1 MNTVL
6 RGSLIQRPKSIPHPT
21 LMPRKERMWHAEHF
35 GNVSETKGKIAA
47 AKRTGE
53 AVSEAASSDEAKVA
67 GTIAKDTGKELLR
80 IAIEIIK
87 ILASSSGGIAIFSG
101 IILILEK
108 KLNPEQL
115 FKTTRIIFFVTLGIS
130 FGGAILTHLMN
141 LATQTANTKEFQEA
155 GETVNDATKSA
166 EAEAAVQAALA
177 EDTIENTTVED
188 TTEAVSTTTEDV
200 VS

>member
-1 MNTVL
+1 MNKVL
-6 RGSLIQRPKSIPHPT
+6 RGSLIQRPEIIPQPT

-53 AVSEAASSDEAKVA
+53 AVSEAASSEEAKVA
-67 GTIAKDTGKELLR
+67 GEVAKGTGKELIR
-80 IAIEIIK
+80 IATEMIK

-115 FKTTRIIFFVTLGIS
+115 FKTTRVIFFVTLGIS
-130 FGGAILTHLMN
+130 FGGAILTHVMN
-141 LATQTANTKEFQEA
+141 LATQTAQTKEAKQ
-155 GETVNDATKSA
+155 VNQATTKAVADAES
-166 EAEAAVQAALA
+166 EAAIQAAMV
-177 EDTIENTTVED
+177 EDTVED
-188 TTEAVSTTTEDV
+188 TTS
-200 VS
+200 

>member
-1 MNTVL
+1 MDKVL

-47 AKRTGE
+47 AKKTGE

-108 KLNPEQL
+108 KLDPEQL
-115 FKTTRIIFFVTLGIS
+115 FKTTRIIFFITLGIS
-130 FGGAILTHLMN
+130 FGGAILSYVMN
-141 LATQTANTKEFQEA
+141 LATQTAQTKEAKQ
-155 GETVNDATKSA
+155 VNQATKKAVADA
-166 EAEAAVQAALA
+166 EAEAAVQAAMA
-177 EDTIENTTVED
+177 ED
-188 TTEAVSTTTEDV
+188 TTEDV